1 MKTLPLLVF
10 LLLLTTSAQAAPPF
24 YHVTDLGTLGKA
36 AGASGADGINDR
48 GQIVCHYS
56 LDEGD
61 TPQLPF
67 LWENGTLKRLH
78 LPPHIYDNGE
88 RPWSINNRGELAGTV
103 SVEDENHGACLIRGH
118 LKLLKRLGEGFALNQ
133 SEAYGINDSG
143 QIVGYAAIKRDPHI
157 VVDLIPHAV
166 LWQNGVVH
174 DLGTLGGP
182 ASVAFVINEKGDVVG
197 ISDALHGKN
206 YVFLYH
212 AGKLAPLSSPPEK
225 ADFSPIGMN
234 GLDQIVGTSYAKSVD
249 KYGEPRSVPVLWSGK
264 VLTNLCRGNKKYKY
278 GTANAINFEGQIV
291 GSVNDGAA
299 DYDGGYAD
307 HAELWQDGISY
318 DLNKRIQ
325 PGAGWMLTEA
335 TSINSHG
342 WIVGTGIHNG
352 HTRAFLLTPVK
363 Q

>member
-67 LWENGTLKRLH
+67 LWENGKLKRLH
-78 LPPHIYDNGE
+78 LPPQIYDHGE
-88 RPWSINNRGELAGTV
+88 RGLSINNRGELAGTF
-103 SVEDENHGACLIRGH
+103 SIGDENPRACVISGGH
-118 LKLLKRLGEGFALNQ
+118 LQLLKRLGEGFEINE
-133 SEAYGINDSG
+133 SRAYGMNDSG
-143 QIVGYAAIKRDPHI
+143 QIVGSAAIKDNPLAI
-157 VVDLIPHAV
+157 VPFSHAV

-197 ISDALHGKN
+197 ISDAPHGKN

-212 AGKLAPLSSPPEK
+212 AGKLAPLSSPHEK

-234 GLDQIVGTSYAKSVD
+234 DFNQIIGTSDAKSAD
-249 KYGEPRSVPVLWSGK
+249 KYGQGRHVPVLWSGK
-264 VLTNLCRGNKKYKY
+264 MLTNLCRGNKKYKY
-278 GTANAINFEGQIV
+278 GTANAINIMSQIV

-335 TSINSHG
+335 TSTNSHG